1 MKARIKRIAALLQCA
16 ARYWNSD
23 NASSTGAALA
33 FYCAFSIA
41 PLLVILLTLAG
52 LFFSATAADAQVNS
66 QLTSLFGPATAK
78 VLLGAVH
85 TAQHTDG
92 AVATIVSVVTLAI
105 GSTTVLAALQA
116 ALEVIWASQK
126 LAVAG
131 IRGWIRTRLMSF
143 GFILTLGFL
152 LLISLTIS
160 TAVTSL
166 RTRVATTYP
175 ALVAAITMIDFTL
188 SLVAVAGLFA
198 LMYRYMPARRLP
210 WRIVIAGGLLT
221 AVLFDAGRWVVG
233 LYLAHSTQPS
243 AYGAASS
250 FAALLLWLY
259 YTAQIF
265 LFGAEFTSCLAGLRS
280 EGAGEADRIDKLRSA
295 TGSRAESADYEP
307 EHR

>member
-1 MKARIKRIAALLQCA
+1 M
-16 ARYWNSD
+16 SEH
-23 NASSTGAALA
+23 
-33 FYCAFSIA
+33 
-41 PLLVILLTLAG
+41 LTCLR
-52 LFFSATAADAQVNS
+52 
-66 QLTSLFGPATAK
+66 GPARVQFLLDLGQSERTDASPDQSPSTAK

-85 TAQHTDG
+85 SAQHTEG
-92 AVATIVSVVTLAI
+92 LAATIVSVVTLAI

-126 LAVAG
+126 LAISG

-166 RTRVATTYP
+166 RTHIASAYP
-175 ALVAAITMIDFTL
+175 ALVAAIAVIDFTL
-188 SLVAVAGLFA
+188 SLAAVAGLFA
-198 LMYRYMPARRLP
+198 LIYRYTPARRLP

-233 LYLAHSTQPS
+233 LYLAHATQPS

-280 EGAGEADRIDKLRSA
+280 EGAGASDRADKLRSA
-295 TGSRAESADYEP
+295 AGSRAESAACEP
-307 EHR
+307 